1 MLACSLIGNIWQMKH
16 KEPNEIKKENQD
28 FPQSY
33 MSVFSITENHNVPK
47 ERMDLPLDF
56 REHGVSG
63 WAHGGS
69 RPRAQKESQVAKA
82 AERDTRSRG
91 SAGSRDPA
99 APLPLPQSSNKLP
112 WMLRFLDSFL
122 SLSHISFA
130 PSWQSVRAVTVQL
143 WKSSQYLARNRTKRK
158 QVDFG
163 GAGRTRACAP
173 APPAPPRLPPPRGLC
188 KPLRAP
194 PPTSPPPPRPSAA
207 LPTPRPTRQAT
218 LRGQRPPRR
227 RLVSLSRRGPSSRE
241 PGRTRCAA
249 LAPRPAQTDCSSSSG
264 KARKT
269 VLSLASCRPL
279 MPLSLQDGLLAQ
291 SAALPAWLLRSPP
304 PGPFR
309 VPPPSPLRYPLAFA
323 RTLPPPFLLF
333 PVHPFPFPSLSS
345 SFSLP
350 SVFLCSAPHFPFLL
364 LSPLLCGPP
373 WPWPC
378 SAQSPR
384 LTVGPETPA
393 CLSPPRVGR

>member
-1 MLACSLIGNIWQMKH
+1 MAVLACSLIGNIWQMKH

-163 GAGRTRACAP
+163 GAGRTRACG
-173 APPAPPRLPPPRGLC
+173 PAPPRPLRPRASPHLAASANPSGRHLPPPLHRRDLARLSPHLGPHC
-188 KPLRAP
+188 KPPSEGRGRPGGVWSPFPGGDPAAGSRAAPAAPRWHLGLRKQIA
-194 PPTSPPPPRPSAA
+194 
-207 LPTPRPTRQAT
+207 
-218 LRGQRPPRR
+218 RPPR
-227 RLVSLSRRGPSSRE
+227 
-241 PGRTRCAA
+241 
-249 LAPRPAQTDCSSSSG
+249 G
-264 KARKT
+264 KLGKQ
-269 VLSLASCRPL
+269 C
-279 MPLSLQDGLLAQ
+279 
-291 SAALPAWLLRSPP
+291 
-304 PGPFR
+304 
-309 VPPPSPLRYPLAFA
+309 
-323 RTLPPPFLLF
+323 
-333 PVHPFPFPSLSS
+333 
-345 SFSLP
+345 
-350 SVFLCSAPHFPFLL
+350 
-364 LSPLLCGPP
+364 
-373 WPWPC
+373 
-378 SAQSPR
+378 
-384 LTVGPETPA
+384 
-393 CLSPPRVGR
+393 